1 MNMKNIKIPWRR
13 LIIAAAAVAALVLGG
28 VMGVFYAQSDDLPWI
43 DSIKD
48 YKPSQ
53 ATIVYSDDDEVLG
66 RFSLEKGVP
75 VPLNKIPKYLKDGV
89 VAVEDA
95 RFYKH
100 HGIDYQGMTRAFWVD
115 VFSMSFKEGG
125 STITQQVAKN
135 LFLSS
140 EKSIKRKLKEVLLAI
155 KMEKQLSKDEILDLY
170 LNRIYFGHGVYGV
183 EMASR
188 TYFGKHVSDLSL
200 AECALLAGL
209 PKAPSQYSP
218 YVNFNKA
225 KTRQY
230 IVLDRM
236 VDEHSITK
244 EEMLK
249 AYGIPLQLRSLKNR
263 MELAPHLMEQIRVYL
278 EESYGEKEVYNGGL
292 RVHTTINSQWQRTAV
307 DALQEGLR
315 AVDKRQ
321 GYRGPIGHKDPEK
334 SKVIGL
340 AGEILAPAAVKPGEI
355 VTGTVLEVNPGFAIV
370 EARGLRG
377 QISLAD
383 MAWAGKRLSLDGGKV
398 VRNSPVKKA
407 ADVLAVGDVVSV
419 RIRKV
424 DMAAKKAVLGL
435 EQEPLVEG
443 ALVAIESSTGYV
455 RAMVGGYD
463 FTKSEFNHAI
473 QARRQ
478 PGSAFKP
485 FIYAAAMEH
494 GHSPASIIDDAPIT
508 FDENLPRS
516 WKPENYDRK
525 FYGPTT
531 LREALAFSRNIPTI
545 KLLKEVGVG
554 RVTEFAQKTGIKGP
568 FQHDLTLA
576 LGSFSASPLELTSA
590 YSVFAAKGVRSE
602 PMYIKY
608 IANAEGETLEN
619 HSPSYDSVIDPGTCY
634 LVTSMMQDVIR
645 YGTGRRASAMG
656 RPLAGK
662 TGTTNNSVDT
672 WFVGFSPTLTAG
684 VWVGFDNNRPLG
696 RETGASAALPV
707 WMRFMTRAL
716 SDIPVDEFVVPDNV
730 VPVRVDTATGAVS
743 DEGAGDPGSSTVMEY
758 FRRGSEPRL
767 NIPEAAVMGK
777 LRHIL
782 QEGEAD

>member
-1 MNMKNIKIPWRR
+1 MKNINIPWRR
-13 LIIAAAAVAALVLGG
+13 LLIVAAAVAALVLGG
-28 VMGVFYAQSDDLPWI
+28 GLGIFYAQSDDLPWI

-53 ATIVYSDDDEVLG
+53 ATVVYSDDDEVLG
-66 RFSLEKGVP
+66 RFSLEKGSP
-75 VPLNKIPKYLKDGV
+75 VPLKKIPKSLKDGV

-95 RFYKH
+95 RFYRH

-140 EKSIKRKLKEVLLAI
+140 EKSIKRKVKEVLLAV
-155 KMEKQLSKDEILDLY
+155 KMEKQLTKYEILDLY

-183 EMASR
+183 EMAAR
-188 TYFGKHVSDLSL
+188 TYFGKHVSELSL

-218 YVNFNKA
+218 YVNFNRAKA
-225 KTRQY
+225 RQY
-230 IVLDRM
+230 IVLGRM
-236 VDEHSITK
+236 VDEHFITK
-244 EEMLK
+244 EEMLQ
-249 AYGIPLQLRSLKNR
+249 AYRVPLQLRSLKNR

-278 EESYGEKEVYNGGL
+278 EDNYGEKEVYNGGL
-292 RVHTTINSQWQRTAV
+292 RVHTTINAKWQRTAV

-321 GYRGPIGHKDPEK
+321 GYRGPIGHQDPQK
-334 SKVIGL
+334 HKVKGL
-340 AGEILAPAAVKPGEI
+340 AGEILAPAAVRPGEV
-355 VTGTVLEVNPGFAIV
+355 VTGTVLEVEPKFAVV

-377 QISLAD
+377 QISLSD
-383 MAWAGKRLSLDGGKV
+383 MAWAGKRLSLDGSKV
-398 VRNSPVKKA
+398 VRNGPVKKA
-407 ADVLAVGDVVSV
+407 ADVLAVGDIVSV

-424 DMAAKKAVLGL
+424 DMAAKKAVLSL
-435 EQEPLVEG
+435 EQEPIVEG

-463 FTKSEFNHAI
+463 FTKSEYNHAV

-494 GHSPASIIDDAPIT
+494 GYSPASVIDDAPIT

-516 WKPENYDRK
+516 WKPENYDHK
-525 FYGPTT
+525 FYGSTT

-545 KLLKEVGVG
+545 KLLQEVGVG
-554 RVTEFAQKTGIKGP
+554 RVIEFVQKTGIKGP

-602 PMYIKY
+602 PLFIKY
-608 IANAEGETLEN
+608 VANAEGETLEN
-619 HSPSYDSVIDPGTCY
+619 HSPSYDDAIDPATCY
-634 LVTSMMQDVIR
+634 LATSMMQDVIR

-684 VWVGFDNNRPLG
+684 VWVGFDNNRPMG

-707 WMRFMTRAL
+707 WMRFMERAL
-716 SDIPVDEFVVPDNV
+716 ADIPVDDFVVPDNV
-730 VPVRVDTATGAVS
+730 VPLMVDAATGAVS
-743 DEGAGDPGSSTVMEY
+743 DEGAGDPGSSAVLEY
-758 FRRGSEPRL
+758 FRRGTEPRL
-767 NIPEAAVMGK
+767 NLPEVSAMGR
-777 LRHIL
+777 LRHLL